1 MLQKLIPQKKAQI
14 WESAILY
21 LLIISVVIAIVLEA
35 GMPMMNNL
43 RDKSVVMQVRDSFI
57 NLDQHIREISTAG
70 PGSQRVVPLET
81 KKGTLKVDDGRI
93 LWSMDTEAQIM
104 QPGTSQ
110 KFGNIRVG
118 VNADVKASETSNRF
132 IISNSFVRGV
142 FNKIGNS
149 SHYVPINSSSLINHL
164 QSLDTG
170 ATVNG
175 TWSFEIDDAEIEG
188 NGYTAM
194 LDKGN
199 DLQEGRVLYHLNL
212 SSGTEHDLTLILRAN
227 SDFFIVE
234 MR

>member
-1 MLQKLIPQKKAQI
+1 MLNIIPQGKKAQI
-14 WESAILY
+14 WESSILY

-35 GMPMMNNL
+35 GVPMMDNL
-43 RDKSVVMQVRDSFI
+43 RDKSVVMQIRDSFI

-70 PGSQRVVPLET
+70 PGSQRVVP
-81 KKGTLKVDDGRI
+81 
-93 LWSMDTEAQIM
+93 
-104 QPGTSQ
+104 
-110 KFGNIRVG
+110 
-118 VNADVKASETSNRF
+118 SETSNRF

-199 DLQEGRVLYHLNL
+199 DLQEGRGLYHLNL
-212 SSGTEHDLTLILRAN
+212 RSGTEHDLTLILRAN